1 METISENALVLTISV
16 LLIGALIGWLIYRNI
31 KDKKEFEKNMND
43 PKRIVEK
50 HPEEK
55 M

>member
-1 METISENALVLTISV
+1 METISEHVILIIISV
-16 LLIGALIGWLIYRNI
+16 VAIGALIGWLVWRNI
-31 KDKKEFEKNMND
+31 KDKEDFEETMND